1 MRKIEHEM
9 ITALYNWRNWTNA
22 NTSVSIVNN
31 TATVTLHGHV
41 IARIVPVGDY
51 GSPHRNLELCWTT
64 YQHFSRTTFSRM
76 NAILRQFVG
85 PGVGVYTRKQQPY
98 LMRRLGMGEKT
109 LEVGDRYSFT
119 I

>member
-1 MRKIEHEM
+1 MRKIETEM
-9 ITALYNWRNWTNA
+9 LSALYNWKNWTNA

-41 IARIVPVGDY
+41 IARITSLKNCG
-51 GSPHRNLELCWTT
+51 GKHRNLELCWTT

-76 NAILRQFVG
+76 NAILSQFVG
-85 PGVGVYTRKQQPY
+85 SGVGVYTRKHQPY
-98 LMRRLGMGEKT
+98 LMRRMGMGEKA
-109 LEVGDRYSFT
+109 LEINDRYSFT